1 MSVVALSARQKR
13 TLGRELR
20 DFVFRLSTIAGLLLG
35 AFWAFHHQY
44 VAPQHPCPGIHARGS
59 AAARAAGRCISSD
72 LSAALGAWVI
82 PICVGALLGML
93 VGVMFASM
101 IRVGRRAR
109 VG

>member
-1 MSVVALSARQKR
+1 MAVVAFSARQKR

-20 DFVFRLSTIAGLLLG
+20 DFVFRLSTTAGMLLG

-59 AAARAAGRCISSD
+59 AVARAAGRCISSD
-72 LSAALGAWVI
+72 LSAAIKAWVI
-82 PICVGALLGML
+82 PIVVGALVGML
-93 VGVMFASM
+93 LGVVLAQM
-101 IRVGRRAR
+101 IRLGRTPR

>member
-1 MSVVALSARQKR
+1 MTLVAPNARQKQK
-13 TLGRELR
+13 LGHEIR
-20 DFVFRLSTIAGLLLG
+20 DFLFRLSTVAGILLG

-59 AAARAAGRCISSD
+59 GVVRTFGRCFSSD
-72 LSAALGAWVI
+72 LSATGEAWVI

-93 VGVMFASM
+93 VGVMLALT
-101 IRVGRRAR
+101 IRVGRRPR